1 MEKRITVERMQEILE
16 KVFGK
21 ESIQRIGFWQYGED
35 KVEFRIIKDIVCE
48 RDYFVK
54 ITPYMLGTSFFE
66 GIWEF
71 VGWGKYIKISPNDIT
86 EAMEEDF
93 ILILKEIC
101 DEMSKMELMKN
112 RLDEKIIGLRENPTE
127 EIRDYRLKDIL

>member
-1 MEKRITVERMQEILE
+1 MEKRITVERMHEILE

-21 ESIQRIGFWQYGED
+21 ESIQRIGFWKYGED
-35 KVEFRIIKDIVCE
+35 KVEFRIIKDI
-48 RDYFVK
+48 DYFVK

-66 GIWEF
+66 GVWEF

-86 EAMEEDF
+86 ETMEEDF

-112 RLDEKIIGLRENPTE
+112 RLEERIIRLRENPTE
-127 EIRDYRLKDIL
+127 EIRERRLKDIL

>member
-1 MEKRITVERMQEILE
+1 MEKRITVERMHEILE

-21 ESIQRIGFWQYGED
+21 ESIQRIGFWKYGED
-35 KVEFRIIKDIVCE
+35 KVEFRIIKDI
-48 RDYFVK
+48 DYFVK

-66 GIWEF
+66 GVWEF
-71 VGWGKYIKISPNDIT
+71 VGWGKYIKISPDDIT
-86 EAMEEDF
+86 ETMEEDF

-112 RLDEKIIGLRENPTE
+112 RLEERIIRLRENPTE
-127 EIRDYRLKDIL
+127 EIRERRLKDIL